1 MKVLDGVQWILT
13 DIEGTTTEVSFVYDI
28 LFPYF
33 RAHMDQWKTVDSD
46 PMNQVLE
53 QTRVLVLEEQ
63 SINLTSKEAL
73 FEQLRQ
79 WSNEDRK
86 VTPLKTFQGMVWE
99 QGFKSGAIKGH
110 VYTDVKP
117 ALEQWTSMGIKLAIF
132 SSGSVAAQ
140 KLLFKFSTSGD
151 LSAFFIAHFDT
162 NTGMKR
168 DATTYAR
175 IADLLRTSPSKVLF
189 LSDIKEELE
198 AASSAGMHTVQL
210 LRPGTAKGWSLT
222 AQDFSQIIP

>member
-33 RAHMDQWKTVDSD
+33 RAHMDQWKNVDSD

-73 FEQLRQ
+73 FMQLRQ

-132 SSGSVAAQ
+132 SSGSIAAQ
-140 KLLFKFSTSGD
+140 KQLFGFSIEGD
-151 LSAFFIAHFDT
+151 LTPYFAAFFDT
-162 NTGMKR
+162 TTGMKR
-168 DATTYAR
+168 DKQTYQLIVEQLQAP
-175 IADLLRTSPSKVLF
+175 ANSVLF
-189 LSDIKEELE
+189 LSDISQELE
-198 AASSAGMHTVQL
+198 AAHAVGLRTLQL
-210 LRPGTAKGWSLT
+210 VRPGTQANWT
-222 AQDFSQIIP
+222 RCVADFSEIQ

>member
-110 VYTDVKP
+110 VYSDVKP

-132 SSGSVAAQ
+132 SSGSIAAQ
-140 KLLFKFSTSGD
+140 KQLFGFSIEGD
-151 LSAFFIAHFDT
+151 LTPYFSAFFDT
-162 NTGMKR
+162 TTGMKR
-168 DATTYAR
+168 DEQTYQLIVEQLQAP
-175 IADLLRTSPSKVLF
+175 ANSVLF
-189 LSDIKEELE
+189 LSDISQELE
-198 AASSAGMHTVQL
+198 AAHAAGLRTLQL
-210 LRPGTAKGWSLT
+210 VRPGTEANWSWCV
-222 AQDFSQIIP
+222 AGFSEIQ

>member
-1 MKVLDGVQWILT
+1 MKDLDGIQWILT

-86 VTPLKTFQGMVWE
+86 VTPLKTFQGMIWE

-132 SSGSVAAQ
+132 SSGSIAAQ
-140 KLLFKFSTSGD
+140 KQLFGFSIEGD
-151 LSAFFIAHFDT
+151 LTPYFSAFFDT
-162 NTGMKR
+162 TTGMKR
-168 DATTYAR
+168 DEQTYQLIVEQLQAP
-175 IADLLRTSPSKVLF
+175 ANSVLF
-189 LSDIKEELE
+189 LSDISQELE
-198 AASSAGMHTVQL
+198 AAHAAGLRTLQL
-210 LRPGTAKGWSLT
+210 VRPGTEANWSWCV
-222 AQDFSQIIP
+222 ADFSEIQ

>member
-33 RAHMDQWKTVDSD
+33 RAHMDQWKIVDSD

-110 VYTDVKP
+110 VYPDVKP

-132 SSGSVAAQ
+132 SSGSIAAQ
-140 KLLFKFSTSGD
+140 KQLFGFSIEGD
-151 LSAFFIAHFDT
+151 LTPYFSAFFDT
-162 NTGMKR
+162 TTGMKR
-168 DATTYAR
+168 DEQTYQLIVEQLQAP
-175 IADLLRTSPSKVLF
+175 ANCVLF
-189 LSDIKEELE
+189 LSDISQELE
-198 AASSAGMHTVQL
+198 AAHAAGIRTLQL
-210 LRPGTAKGWSLT
+210 VRPGTEANWSWCV
-222 AQDFSQIIP
+222 AGFSEIQ

>member
-110 VYTDVKP
+110 VYSDVKP

-132 SSGSVAAQ
+132 SSGSIAAQ
-140 KLLFKFSTSGD
+140 KQLFGFSIEGD
-151 LSAFFIAHFDT
+151 LTPYFSAFFDT
-162 NTGMKR
+162 TTGMKR
-168 DATTYAR
+168 DEQTYQLIVEQLQAP
-175 IADLLRTSPSKVLF
+175 ANSVLF
-189 LSDIKEELE
+189 LSDISQELE
-198 AASSAGMHTVQL
+198 AAHAAGLRTLQL
-210 LRPGTAKGWSLT
+210 VRPGTEANWSWCV
-222 AQDFSQIIP
+222 ADFSEIQ